1 MQMNKD
7 QGAGMRMDP
16 EMYGQPAATPGQM
29 PPWLA
34 RANAGIRS
42 NMGMEPGNPGSRI
55 PGPPQPGTPMAA
67 GAPPPIMPQSG
78 GPAGMQ
84 NPQLPQLI
92 AQLMAKSG
100 GRVPR
105 GV

>member
-1 MQMNKD
+1 MAMSKN

-16 EMYGQPAATPGQM
+16 ETLSTYQGGMSVNPAQM

-34 RANAGIRS
+34 RANTGVRA
-42 NMGMEPGNPGSRI
+42 NLGMEPGNPGSQI

-67 GAPPPIMPQSG
+67 QRPPTG
-78 GPAGMQ
+78 NPAVGTQ
-84 NPQLPQLI
+84 NPQLPLRI

-100 GRVPR
+100 GRVRR
-105 GV
+105 GA